1 MAAISKAGRHLTL
14 PPRESWRGPK
24 FEGGNMSSLSLEL
37 LPWRVIKLSFLLVAA
52 LVCLAAPHTFTH
64 AQKAGTADQPLF
76 SDFKGV
82 RIGMSTDEAR
92 KKLGNPRDKGDEQ
105 DFYVFNDTQAV
116 QVFYDK
122 TAKTVTAISIDYM
135 SGANAIPTAKDV
147 IGSEAET
154 RADGSAYKMVRYP
167 KAGFWVSYSK
177 TAGNSP
183 TITVTLQKID
193 H

>member
-1 MAAISKAGRHLTL
+1 M
-14 PPRESWRGPK
+14 
-24 FEGGNMSSLSLEL
+24 FCFSLGL
-37 LPWRVIKLSFLLVAA
+37 LPRWVIKLSFVLVAA
-52 LVCLAAPHTFTH
+52 IALLAVRTTVSY
-64 AQKAGTADQPLF
+64 AQKTAADQPVF
-76 SDFKGV
+76 TDFKGV

-92 KKLGNPRDKGDEQ
+92 KKLGSPRDKGDDQ

-116 QVFYDK
+116 EVFYDK
-122 TAKTVTAISIDYM
+122 TSKTVTAISIDYM

-147 IGSEAET
+147 VGSEAET
-154 RADGSAYKMVRYP
+154 KADGSAYKMVRYP

-183 TITVTLQKID
+183 TITITLQKID

>member
-1 MAAISKAGRHLTL
+1 M
-14 PPRESWRGPK
+14 
-24 FEGGNMSSLSLEL
+24 FCVSLGL
-37 LPWRVIKLSFLLVAA
+37 LPRRVIKLSFVLFAAICLLAVPTT
-52 LVCLAAPHTFTH
+52 VSY
-64 AQKAGTADQPLF
+64 AQKTGADQPLF

-82 RIGMSTDEAR
+82 RIGTSTDEAR
-92 KKLGNPRDKGDEQ
+92 KKLGNPRDKGDDQ

-122 TAKTVTAISIDYM
+122 TTKTVTAISIDYM
-135 SGANAIPTAKDV
+135 TGANAIPTAREI

-154 RADGSAYKMVRYP
+154 KADGSAYKMVRYP

-183 TITVTLQKID
+183 IITVTLQKIE